1 MSSANINNVKKIR
14 DNQGILYE
22 LTNIMDINNNIL
34 ILTCLNTSILCP
46 YLYEIKLELDD
57 FIRINSNFRVY

>member
-34 ILTCLNTSILCP
+34 ILTCLNTSIL
-46 YLYEIKLELDD
+46 YSL
-57 FIRINSNFRVY
+57 FI